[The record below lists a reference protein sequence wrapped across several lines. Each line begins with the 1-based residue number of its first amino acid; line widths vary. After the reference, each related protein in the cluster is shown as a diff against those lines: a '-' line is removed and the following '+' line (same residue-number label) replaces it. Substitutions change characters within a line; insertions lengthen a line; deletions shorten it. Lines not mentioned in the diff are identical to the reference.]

1 MQRSPKLCILY
12 LLRTDEAWHLEYI
25 FSLAEG
31 EKRKAFLIYIIIAV
45 GPRCCWGLSPLPCSF
60 QRDTSQHFRQFLS
73 SSQCLA
79 LPAPSP
85 SSLKL
90 VKTTR
95 PQSWWKPNLH
105 WVCMTGKGRTVSQ
118 LCVALGMKNV
128 IDHWAWWVQSYYVTA
143 LIFSVPCF
151 IRHWFL
157 NLFLFGFLVLEI
169 FKTTLCHA
177 VQLWKHVIFIYMFI
191 YTLSSHW

>member
-1 MQRSPKLCILY
+1 MQHSPKLSILY

-31 EKRKAFLIYIIIAV
+31 EKRKAFPIYIIIAV
-45 GPRCCWGLSPLPCSF
+45 GPRCCWSLSPRPCSF
-60 QRDTSQHFRQFLS
+60 QRDTSQHFRRFLS

-85 SSLKL
+85 CSLKL

-95 PQSWWKPNLH
+95 PQSWWKPDLH
-105 WVCMTGKGRTVSQ
+105 WVCMTDKGRTVLQ

-128 IDHWAWWVQSYYVTA
+128 VDHQLCKEAHCDKHLGHDGYNLTMSQ
-143 LIFSVPCF
+143 
-151 IRHWFL
+151 HWFSQCL
-157 NLFLFGFLVLEI
+157 ALWGTDFWACFYLV
-169 FKTTLCHA
+169 F
-177 VQLWKHVIFIYMFI
+177 
-191 YTLSSHW
+191 